1 MENTLKK
8 NYKRKKTFTKLLHAI
23 QKNKI
28 NKVIEEK
35 NHFISNLFSFFT
47 FYMKKKFKNFD
58 ILYKNFTREKIF
70 FKSFTAKTVFVSHQ
84 GEKMNFQTGL

>member
-1 MENTLKK
+1 
-8 NYKRKKTFTKLLHAI
+8 
-23 QKNKI
+23 
-28 NKVIEEK
+28 
-35 NHFISNLFSFFT
+35 
-47 FYMKKKFKNFD
+47 MKKKFKNFD